1 MIWGTPHFRKLPS
14 KYIAGWWFGTCF
26 IFPYI
31 GNNNPNWL
39 IFFRGVGQP
48 PTRLYMVNQW
58 VFFVGGLGIAH
69 VEKPFRAA
77 TLRVIRGARRWSKRS
92 CFCDSVSVACSKV
105 GDLQWGFIMAICI
118 YIYTHRIH
126 GAGIYANIGGIL
138 MVNVTIYSIHG
149 SYGYIICNPGLM
161 CFSFE
166 TSQNLTFENLEI
178 EVCGSTSPL
187 TYWWQ
192 KDANP
197 RATFK
202 VQADGPLWELVYM
215 FSAKQRLLKH
225 WSTLNA
231 R

>member
-1 MIWGTPHFRKLPS
+1 MLKNHFGQQRSESSAEP
-14 KYIAGWWFGTCF
+14 GDGQ
-26 IFPYI
+26 
-31 GNNNPNWL
+31 
-39 IFFRGVGQP
+39 RGLVSATVSLLHAP
-48 PTRLYMVNQW
+48 R
-58 VFFVGGLGIAH
+58 LGIYN
-69 VEKPFRAA
+69 
-77 TLRVIRGARRWSKRS
+77 
-92 CFCDSVSVACSKV
+92 
-105 GDLQWGFIMAICI
+105 GDLLWQYVYI